1 MAKACVLLTFEGAG
15 QTSIEC
21 LDSRIA
27 FLRREFPPPMRRADA
42 AAKGIGSISDL
53 AFKLGAGEEF
63 RLASIVEF
71 VTRADKLK
79 PLEKT
84 VPRSSSASEMWSR
97 WKPRPTPIK

>member
-1 MAKACVLLTFEGAG
+1 MRSGLVWPAPSKVNNTHALA
-15 QTSIEC
+15 
-21 LDSRIA
+21 
-27 FLRREFPPPMRRADA
+27 MRRADA

-53 AFKLGAGEEF
+53 AFKVGAGEEF

>member
-1 MAKACVLLTFEGAG
+1 MRSGLVWPAPSKVNNTHALA
-15 QTSIEC
+15 
-21 LDSRIA
+21 
-27 FLRREFPPPMRRADA
+27 MRRADA

-53 AFKLGAGEEF
+53 AFKVGAGEEF

-71 VTRADKLK
+71 VTRAA
-79 PLEKT
+79 LEKT